1 MRDHNVNKNFYKHV
15 LCHPANN
22 NSVFLIFVSIQK
34 PTNTFNRLT
43 NSIYEIYIFCFS
55 YIFYFIVNLFFIG
68 KQILTYLLTY
78 LLTYRLH
85 QQRCQVNFLSYVF
98 VTSRNLLFGVFL
110 PKKIITI
117 LRKIAVSVR
126 QVSVRGVLLS
136 VSILECFGK
145 IFQKCL

>member
-1 MRDHNVNKNFYKHV
+1 MYCVILPTTK
-15 LCHPANN
+15 
-22 NSVFLIFVSIQK
+22 VFFIFVSIRK
-34 PTNTFNRLT
+34 PTNTLNHLT

-68 KQILTYLLTY
+68 KQILTY

>member
-1 MRDHNVNKNFYKHV
+1 MANK
-15 LCHPANN
+15 
-22 NSVFLIFVSIQK
+22 
-34 PTNTFNRLT
+34 
-43 NSIYEIYIFCFS
+43 
-55 YIFYFIVNLFFIG
+55 
-68 KQILTYLLTY
+68 YLLTY

-145 IFQKCL
+145 IFQKCLWTSWIFKNPLLHMHFFAIDFNFSRRIFFHLFTYHHLFTEAFLGHIWPIYCLFDSHIY